1 MNPTDPAFKNLAR
14 VFLDGIL
21 ARTPPMVTPE
31 ERLFLDYLRKCDN
44 EGHFDQTSAKP
55 GKQITNG

>member
-1 MNPTDPAFKNLAR
+1 MSPTDPAFKNLAR

-31 ERLFLDYLRKCDN
+31 ERLFLDYLRKCD
-44 EGHFDQTSAKP
+44 EGLFDKTSEKP

>member
-1 MNPTDPAFKNLAR
+1 MMTLDSDFKRMAAAFIN
-14 VFLDGIL
+14 GIL
-21 ARTPPMVTPE
+21 ARKPPAATPE

-44 EGHFDQTSAKP
+44 EGLFDQTSEKP